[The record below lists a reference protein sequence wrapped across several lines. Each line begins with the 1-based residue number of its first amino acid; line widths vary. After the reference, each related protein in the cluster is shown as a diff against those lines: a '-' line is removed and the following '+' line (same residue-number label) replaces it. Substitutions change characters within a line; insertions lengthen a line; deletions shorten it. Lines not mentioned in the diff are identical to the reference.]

1 MSNFALNTTDPYG
14 DIISSINYLLAT
26 TNVIDANA
34 NVNLG
39 NALVANVTSGQITT
53 AADANYVSY
62 LFEYLHVRYADNATG
77 SVNFST
83 SPTNRLYY
91 GLRNSSSTVGSSNP
105 ADYIWTQVVGGF
117 GTTKFFFYSILGGRQ
132 LLINIT
138 TAATNNFLQAVDAVP
153 IDLDL
158 ITAVANVVIT
168 ANNIVNGSITGN
180 KVASST
186 LTGNL
191 VAPSTLTG
199 NLIAA
204 STITGNL
211 IQSATITGNLIAAAT
226 ITGNLITANTITGN
240 LITANTIT
248 GNKITASTITG
259 NLIAASTITGNLI
272 SANTITG
279 NLITASTITGN
290 LISANTITGNLI
302 AANTITANL
311 ITANSITATQIQT
324 GTLTTNLFTA
334 NTINANII
342 TGGTITA
349 DKLAANVLTVNTVIS
364 TGATF
369 GSNSSAGFWL
379 DGPNGNARFGNGISV
394 GNNLTVGNNAV
405 IGGNLAVN
413 GLITSGNLIANTVVT
428 TTIIPNSVTS
438 TASAYTAT
446 LNQLYPVSGT
456 FYNSGANVSVT
467 TTTGNTTVLLFG
479 QLATELSIANVSV
492 FPNNSA
498 TIVNQLIRY
507 NSAGANVVL
516 NLDTEQFT
524 GITTG
529 GAAQYVD
536 LTTNWIGVVDTLT
549 VNDTYTYTTQSKIFV
564 FGPNSNAVIL
574 SMGNPSITSQELKR

>member
-199 NLIAA
+199 KLIAA